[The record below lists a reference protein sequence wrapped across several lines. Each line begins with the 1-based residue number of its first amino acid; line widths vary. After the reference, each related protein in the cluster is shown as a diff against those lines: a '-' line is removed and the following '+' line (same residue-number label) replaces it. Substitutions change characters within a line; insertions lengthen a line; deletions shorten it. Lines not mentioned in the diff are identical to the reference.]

1 MDEFAQ
7 VIVNSSVD
15 QLSQECGA
23 DYGPALQLL
32 NQLRTYS
39 SILLDSSDRSMQ
51 LMSCETVVPLYT
63 TVVYDGVCNT
73 SIRGGTWIFAG
84 FFVIAFFGM
93 IMIMLRASYYPIEF
107 FGEDD
112 DDEKDLASTGS
123 SEEEDADYTADG
135 NSGGEQE
142 TTAGSEYYGN
152 NENANGRRRA
162 RMLDKI
168 TNDATSEAEEIRSVD
183 DSQQNSNVFYDDD
196 AVESQYTENQSTRR

>member
-7 VIVNSSVD
+7 IILNSSVE

-23 DYGPALQLL
+23 DYGPTLQLL
-32 NQLRTYS
+32 NQLRTYA

-51 LMSCETVVPLYT
+51 LMSCENIVPLYT
-63 TVVYDGVCNT
+63 SVVYDGVCNT

-112 DDEKDLASTGS
+112 DDEKDDVSTGS
-123 SEEEDADYTADG
+123 SEEEEFTADG

-142 TTAGSEYYGN
+142 TTTGSEYYGN
-152 NENANGRRRA
+152 NDGANGRRRA

-168 TNDATSEAEEIRSVD
+168 TNEAGSETEEVRSVD